1 MIMEKFKQELNVA
14 EEFITMMIESDIF
27 KNNDEKIHY
36 LLNKDFSNNEYVKN
50 LIINEKTIKFFR
62 KMAVSYKGDMF

>member
-1 MIMEKFKQELNVA
+1 
-14 EEFITMMIESDIF
+14 MMIESDIF